1 MATVISE
8 SLLHQW
14 SDQGSTTVRDKLQ
27 HALDA
32 LHDKTGKRDALYRLL
47 YELVWIV
54 LQAKLT
60 RQDVLALLKDAGLH
74 KSTDASD
81 VLTDLIWVIGNEVE
95 AKEKGRERHS
105 SSEWQALSRLVKDL
119 AEEEIVPALTLKSSL
134 EVDLLHDAGLL
145 PEPALMSRKLV
156 RVNTKTYY
164 TQVKFNL
171 LREES
176 EGFAKVLSLLHTG
189 VTTEQLAAS
198 KTDLMALIGFFD
210 LDANRV
216 LDLVL
221 DAYEMHPHND
231 GYLELLELFKR
242 DSIPHVLG
250 FKFQFYKRDDAA
262 VADDGR
268 PRATP
273 RSLYRLAATLVEK
286 RVIDVDALLPHLAP
300 SKDETVQRLQAQ
312 RDAMT
317 RAAKAFGKVNLAAK
331 ETDNPAEDADSKAKK
346 DEAED
351 TEHNQVLGLVV
362 GLFEIGARQRAFEM
376 IEWFTSRGVDPLQYT
391 PLVEEVCAL
400 VHAMLSKLYA
410 PLSLQSMALV
420 PGTCEREA
428 YDESLALQ
436 PTEDDAW
443 LEELTAM
450 LITLGPHLHHDS
462 FLFTKILRVVA
473 AATAARAPGDSA
485 WLARLEPLLTNTA
498 FQLWELLKGF
508 PFDERYRL
516 YQQWAVT
523 YATRPAL
530 QLMEA
535 HCVQETRRV
544 MRRLTADRAKPSA
557 RTLTHV
563 AHSNPLVVF
572 RTMLRQIQSYDNLI
586 QPVVESFKFVTPL
599 GMDVLSFVL
608 VSELAKSSR
617 QSIKADGTNI
627 SLWLASLAN
636 FTGSFYRKYPTVE
649 LSGVLQYL
657 MQRLLQHWQSVDLV
671 VLSELLAKMG
681 SCVTFEDISAA
692 QLEALAGGPHLWH
705 EAPTDPKLTNR
716 RAIPRLRDAL
726 VKRDLAIPLCLLICQ
741 VRSRMEAHQEADAQA
756 TTHLKALGRM
766 YDTCQMTLSQ
776 LLQFLD
782 GVVDPAVYTG
792 MLPSVSELVQA
803 YHIPPELAMTIC
815 RPAVRYA
822 DPILCKAP
830 RSVHAAGA
838 KTTPA
843 SSDVAARW
851 ALSSEALAADVAQAM
866 VGATGKDPFVGMTR
880 DMYVTF
886 WSMTLYDIHVPFP
899 QYEAEIARLRNSIA
913 STASATGAAAL
924 TSSERKKLK
933 EKTTQLIDKLLTEQK
948 DQVAHRK
955 RVFERLEATK
965 HAFFQH
971 EEINQQ
977 TAVNEL
983 LQKCVIPRALLA
995 PEDALFCAKFME
1007 RVHHLNPPAFSAVQ
1021 YYYRVAL
1028 ELPAVVLCVT
1038 EREAGNFGIFLK
1050 ETLVLL
1056 HRWYQSSVTYD
1067 ELVQGKTGFSVDL
1080 KDPSKVMTHRQYKA
1094 MFAKCHRATAQLYA
1108 ATLASA
1114 EYMPIRNSL
1123 IVLTKVIDVFPAGR
1137 GAAEYLLEVVEPLTR
1152 EDRED
1157 IKIMARRYH
1166 ALLTK
1171 RRTTLVDD
1179 KLLSSGLQL
1188 SKKAVPVKE
1197 KADRK
1202 GGDEESQPQAEQEE
1216 GEEGEAEPSAEANGA
1231 RDGSKKAKEN
1241 DKKPTKPPTKD
1252 SKHDKDSD
1260 AASRRSGPSRDSGRS
1275 DSRRDGGR
1283 GSTGPSSS
1291 RDEAERESGEVPEIK
1306 KETAANSRV
1315 SSSSSSAAKL
1325 KRRDSD
1331 RAATPSSTE
1340 DRPKAQDSS
1349 DKRERERERGRGHE
1363 RSTTATGKPS
1373 SGSDADSRG
1382 RRAESEMS
1390 SSKPPRE
1397 KAARRSRS
1405 RSADRKASS
1414 AAASAGRERGPSPAP
1429 PKREPA
1435 SSDKSTGAP
1444 SESAAGRGRTSTP
1457 DESAASEESRKRQR
1471 LESTEAALRRQ
1482 LTEKKALARSSGTP
1496 KEDPQASGSS
1506 SSAKASEPPASSA
1519 ATGASASQRSD
1530 NGPSSSEPS
1539 TRKIVSLVSSSSRKR
1554 EREDGEVAS
1563 GTPTRGGGDGAAD
1576 EGASSQEPKRRR
1588 EESDAR
1594 GSRGA
1599 DAQSN
1604 RRQGDDARRKQN
1616 QAQSGPHARQQQQQ
1630 QQQQKQRN
1638 DNSSGDFKSSQ
1649 QANNRDNHQ
1658 SQRVGMAKDLLESWP
1673 RVVGDVLEEASEAIQ
1688 TNLGRL
1694 MTEGPADRL
1703 TQTQFAQP
1711 AILSHSIA
1719 VLRVL
1724 QQERDFDVT
1733 EQASLAMGHSLG
1745 EYSALVATHAMPFD
1759 EAVRLVHFRGQAM
1772 QRAVPAGAGAMAA
1785 LMPVTPES
1793 AEEICSLAAERTG
1806 LVCQVANY
1814 NSSKQSVISGDASA
1828 VEAAIAIAKTEKK
1841 VRRAVPLDVSAPFH
1855 CALMQPAATELAER
1869 LQATLPSLQ
1878 PPRVPVVWNVEAEA
1892 SEKDRQGI
1900 IDVLTKQVVEPVRWS
1915 QSVDYALA
1923 GGATS
1928 FLELGFG
1935 GVLSGLV
1942 KQHAPSAHTE
1952 SLGTAEQL
1960 AAFLKQS

>member
-14 SDQGSTTVRDKLQ
+14 SDQGSSTVRDKLQ

-32 LHDKTGKRDALYRLL
+32 LRQRKGTKQDATENTALYRLL

-54 LQAKLT
+54 LHAKLT
-60 RQDVLALLKDAGLH
+60 RQDVLALLKDAGLS
-74 KSTDASD
+74 KSTDACD

-105 SSEWQALSRLVKDL
+105 SSEWQALSRLVRDL
-119 AEEEIVPALTLKSSL
+119 AEEEVVPALNLKASL

-145 PEPALMSRKLV
+145 PEPAVMSRKLV

-262 VADDGR
+262 VTDDGR

-286 RVIDVDALLPHLAP
+286 KIIDVDALLPHLAP
-300 SKDETVQRLQAQ
+300 TKDETVQRLQAQ

-331 ETDNPAEDADSKAKK
+331 ESDATEDAESKAKK
-346 DEAED
+346 DAAED

-420 PGTCEREA
+420 MGASEPAEVH
-428 YDESLALQ
+428 DESLALE
-436 PTEDDAW
+436 PSEDGAW

-450 LITLGPHLHHDS
+450 LKTLGPHLHHDS
-462 FLFTKILRVVA
+462 FLFTKILRVVS
-473 AATAARAPGDSA
+473 AATASRTAGDKS
-485 WLARLEPLLTNTA
+485 WLSRLEPLLTQCLLPALSLQPCSPSTA

-516 YQQWAVT
+516 YQQWSAT

-657 MQRLLQHWQSVDLV
+657 MQRLLQHWESVDLV

-741 VRSRMEAHQEADAQA
+741 VRSRMEAHQESDSRT

-782 GVVDPAVYTG
+782 GVVDPAVYTA
-792 MLPSVSELVQA
+792 MLPTVSELVQSF
-803 YHIPPELAMTIC
+803 HIPPELAMTIC

-838 KTTPA
+838 KTAPA
-843 SSDVAARW
+843 SADVAARW

-866 VGATGKDPFVGMTR
+866 VGSTGKDPFVGMTR

-913 STASATGAAAL
+913 STANATGGNAL
-924 TSSERKKLK
+924 SSSERKKLK

-965 HAFFQH
+965 DAFFQH

-1007 RVHHLNPPAFSAVQ
+1007 RVHHINPPAFSAVQ

-1038 EREAGNFGIFLK
+1038 EREAGNFGIFLR

-1108 ATLASA
+1108 TTLASG
-1114 EYMPIRNSL
+1114 EYMAIRNSL

-1188 SKKAVPVKE
+1188 SKKTAPVKE

-1202 GGDEESQPQAEQEE
+1202 VGDDESQPQGRE
-1216 GEEGEAEPSAEANGA
+1216 GRKA
-1231 RDGSKKAKEN
+1231 KKAKR
-1241 DKKPTKPPTKD
+1241 
-1252 SKHDKDSD
+1252 S
-1260 AASRRSGPSRDSGRS
+1260 SRR
-1275 DSRRDGGR
+1275 RRR
-1283 GSTGPSSS
+1283 
-1291 RDEAERESGEVPEIK
+1291 
-1306 KETAANSRV
+1306 TA
-1315 SSSSSSAAKL
+1315 
-1325 KRRDSD
+1325 RR
-1331 RAATPSSTE
+1331 
-1340 DRPKAQDSS
+1340 
-1349 DKRERERERGRGHE
+1349 
-1363 RSTTATGKPS
+1363 
-1373 SGSDADSRG
+1373 
-1382 RRAESEMS
+1382 
-1390 SSKPPRE
+1390 
-1397 KAARRSRS
+1397 KAARRRRRWRRS
-1405 RSADRKASS
+1405 RRPRRQRRTPSTTRRVRRRRLGDQRHRGTRVVVR
-1414 AAASAGRERGPSPAP
+1414 AAVTRVAAPMERRPEM
-1429 PKREPA
+1429 K
-1435 SSDKSTGAP
+1435 P
-1444 SESAAGRGRTSTP
+1444 SE
-1457 DESAASEESRKRQR
+1457 KV
-1471 LESTEAALRRQ
+1471 
-1482 LTEKKALARSSGTP
+1482 
-1496 KEDPQASGSS
+1496 
-1506 SSAKASEPPASSA
+1506 AK
-1519 ATGASASQRSD
+1519 
-1530 NGPSSSEPS
+1530 
-1539 TRKIVSLVSSSSRKR
+1539 
-1554 EREDGEVAS
+1554 
-1563 GTPTRGGGDGAAD
+1563 
-1576 EGASSQEPKRRR
+1576 
-1588 EESDAR
+1588 
-1594 GSRGA
+1594 
-1599 DAQSN
+1599 
-1604 RRQGDDARRKQN
+1604 
-1616 QAQSGPHARQQQQQ
+1616 
-1630 QQQQKQRN
+1630 
-1638 DNSSGDFKSSQ
+1638 
-1649 QANNRDNHQ
+1649 
-1658 SQRVGMAKDLLESWP
+1658 
-1673 RVVGDVLEEASEAIQ
+1673 
-1688 TNLGRL
+1688 
-1694 MTEGPADRL
+1694 
-1703 TQTQFAQP
+1703 
-1711 AILSHSIA
+1711 
-1719 VLRVL
+1719 
-1724 QQERDFDVT
+1724 
-1733 EQASLAMGHSLG
+1733 
-1745 EYSALVATHAMPFD
+1745 
-1759 EAVRLVHFRGQAM
+1759 
-1772 QRAVPAGAGAMAA
+1772 
-1785 LMPVTPES
+1785 
-1793 AEEICSLAAERTG
+1793 
-1806 LVCQVANY
+1806 
-1814 NSSKQSVISGDASA
+1814 
-1828 VEAAIAIAKTEKK
+1828 
-1841 VRRAVPLDVSAPFH
+1841 
-1855 CALMQPAATELAER
+1855 
-1869 LQATLPSLQ
+1869 
-1878 PPRVPVVWNVEAEA
+1878 
-1892 SEKDRQGI
+1892 
-1900 IDVLTKQVVEPVRWS
+1900 
-1915 QSVDYALA
+1915 
-1923 GGATS
+1923 
-1928 FLELGFG
+1928 
-1935 GVLSGLV
+1935 
-1942 KQHAPSAHTE
+1942 
-1952 SLGTAEQL
+1952 
-1960 AAFLKQS
+1960 